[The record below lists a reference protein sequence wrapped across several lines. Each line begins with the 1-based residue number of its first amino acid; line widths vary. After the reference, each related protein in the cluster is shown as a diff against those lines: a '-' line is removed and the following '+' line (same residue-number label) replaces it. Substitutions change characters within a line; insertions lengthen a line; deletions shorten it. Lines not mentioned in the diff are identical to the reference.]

1 MILSPRLS
9 ASATLSGLSGGAL
22 SFGAVPDD
30 IVTALAPFFV
40 GDPGPQGEAGPQGE
54 VGPQGEAG
62 PQGETGPQ
70 GESWQRT
77 FETVAQGLEGYDYV
91 INRAGGAVSTIVYD
105 LGGGLSITKTLG
117 RVGGVL
123 TTITLSG
130 DTPAGIDL
138 VKTLTRDGGG
148 NVTGATYGSA

>member
-40 GDPGPQGEAGPQGE
+40 GDP
-54 VGPQGEAG
+54 
-62 PQGETGPQ
+62 GPQ

-130 DTPAGIDL
+130 DTPDGIDL
-138 VKTLTRDGGG
+138 VKTLARDA
-148 NVTGATYGSA
+148 NNKFAGASYSGEV